1 MRYIDGLLTLPP
13 DDAAHPLIIGTALH
27 TGLEKDVETAIK
39 EYYMSYPIITD
50 RHIEEAMKLEI
61 VIPKAKKMLP
71 SGEHEIKIEN
81 EHFIGYVD
89 LLAPATIF
97 ERGVEV
103 PNQYD
108 LYDFKYSNNVSNYK
122 KSQQLHLYKYFWEKE
137 NPGKFIRNM
146 YFLFV
151 PKTSIRQKKT
161 EDLFQFRKR
170 IESELDKLEPKLVE
184 IEYDPSYVIEF
195 MLDVKNVL
203 EAEDFPKCE
212 SYLCNFCE
220 YQKYCVEGEDY
231 MLLPKNE
238 RRNIEKIEKKVIW
251 MYGSPFSGKT
261 TFANKFPDPVMLNT
275 DGNIKFVD
283 APYVAIKDEV
293 KVEGRMTK
301 RTLAWEKFKNVIAE
315 LERKENDFK
324 TIIVDLLE
332 DTYEQCR
339 LYMYDQMN
347 ISHESDDSFRAWDKV
362 RTEFLSTLKRLMA
375 LDYENIILISH
386 EDTSKDITKKGGDKI
401 TAIKPNL
408 QEKTAN
414 KVAGMVDIVARVIA
428 DGDIRTLSFKTNEVI
443 FGGGR
448 LTSSTNEIPLD
459 YDEFLKVYEEANKNA
474 IAELKGEK
482 IKKETP
488 QDAPEERKGR
498 TRRETSKTTEEAEE
512 NENMSSDNGS
522 EPIEEVENEELEIP
536 EDLSSL
542 KVDELRTLAEDLGI
556 DTTDLRRKQNLID
569 AIEALNS
576 EVEEEV
582 EEPEQEQEPEEVEEK
597 TEEAPRTRTRRK
609 RGE

>member
-1 MRYIDGLLTLPP
+1 MRYIDKLLTLPP
-13 DDAAHPLIIGTALH
+13 DNADHPLIIGTALH
-27 TGLEKDVETAIK
+27 TGLEKGVDAAIK

-50 RHIEEAMKLEI
+50 RHIEEVMKLQK
-61 VIPKAKKMLP
+61 VIPKTIPLIP
-71 SGEHEIKIEN
+71 PGEHEVKIEN
-81 EHFIGYVD
+81 EHFIGFID
-89 LLAPATIF
+89 LISPATVF

-108 LYDFKYSNNVSNYK
+108 IYDFKYSNNVSNYK

-137 NPGKFIRNM
+137 NPGKKIRNM

-161 EDLFQFRKR
+161 EDLFQFRQR
-170 IESELDKLEPKLVE
+170 LESELDKLEPKMVK
-184 IEYDPSYVIEF
+184 IDYDESKVIDF

-203 EAEDFPKCE
+203 EATEFPKCE

-220 YQKYCVEGEDY
+220 YQDYCQRGIDY

-251 MYGSPFSGKT
+251 IYGSPFSGKT
-261 TFANKFPDPVMLNT
+261 TFANRFPDPLMLNS

-283 APYVAIKDEV
+283 APYLAIKDQV
-293 KVEGRMTK
+293 SVEGRMTK
-301 RTLAWEKFKNVIAE
+301 RTLAWQSFKDVIGE
-315 LERKENDFK
+315 LERKQNDFK

-332 DTYEQCR
+332 DTYEYCR
-339 LYMYDQMN
+339 LYMYDQMG

-362 RTEFLSTLKRLMA
+362 VTEFLSTIKKLMN

-408 QEKTAN
+408 REKVAN
-414 KVAGMVDIVARVIA
+414 KVAGMVDIVGRVIA
-428 DGDIRTLSFKTNEVI
+428 DGEVRTLSFKTNEVV

-448 LTSSTNEIPLD
+448 LTTSINEIPLD
-459 YDEFLKVYEEANKNA
+459 YDEFLIVYEEANKNA
-474 IAELKGEK
+474 VEKMKGKTTKTEK
-482 IKKETP
+482 GADSSNKSTGG
-488 QDAPEERKGR
+488 RKGR
-498 TRRETSKTTEEAEE
+498 TKKETS
-512 NENMSSDNGS
+512 
-522 EPIEEVENEELEIP
+522 
-536 EDLSSL
+536 
-542 KVDELRTLAEDLGI
+542 
-556 DTTDLRRKQNLID
+556 Q
-569 AIEALNS
+569 
-576 EVEEEV
+576 VEEEPSESEIEASESDTAPIKEPN
-582 EEPEQEQEPEEVEEK
+582 EEPQQEPETETEMEDPVKEPVEEDKPKTRTRSRKKRDEVEDPAAEPEK
-597 TEEAPRTRTRRK
+597 QEEAPKRTRRK